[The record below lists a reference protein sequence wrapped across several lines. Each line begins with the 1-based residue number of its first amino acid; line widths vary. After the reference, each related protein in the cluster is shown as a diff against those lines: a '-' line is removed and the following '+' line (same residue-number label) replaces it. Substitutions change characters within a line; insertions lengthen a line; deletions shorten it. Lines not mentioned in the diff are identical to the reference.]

1 MADDGWRSVVNLFVD
16 MTGGRA
22 GWFGRLYQPSLIDQ
36 ADARARDLETR
47 RMHLEMAQE
56 DNRRARLAL
65 ETQVKHAWAKGQRVD
80 ARQAARDLQRAR
92 VEYVRL
98 GAQKNNVA
106 AVASKIAQLRAGTV
120 VEDALEFYVG
130 AMADRLGSANPEQFA
145 RLLERCARLKTLTD
159 MNDELAREHFD
170 GEEDLEADDDE
181 MESDSGSIDA
191 VLVELGCHLHS
202 IDAAPSVMALPPP
215 GSGNDD
221 AGGRGGSSAPLSP
234 AI

>member
-1 MADDGWRSVVNLFVD
+1 MNAFVEFS
-16 MTGGRA
+16 GGRT
-22 GWFGRLYQPSLIDQ
+22 GWFGRLYQPSLTEQ
-36 ADARARDLETR
+36 ADARARDLATR
-47 RMHLEMAQE
+47 QMHLEFAQE
-56 DNRRARLAL
+56 DNRRARAAL
-65 ETQVKHAWAKGQRVD
+65 ELRVKDAWARGQRTD

-106 AVASKIAQLRAGTV
+106 AVASKIQQLRAGTA

-145 RLLERCARLKTLTD
+145 RLLERCAHLKSLTD
-159 MNDELAREHFD
+159 MSDELAREHFD
-170 GEEDLEADDDE
+170 DEEDADAEADDAADE
-181 MESDSGSIDA
+181 GISVDA

-202 IDAAPSVMALPPP
+202 IDAAPSVVALPPP
-215 GSGNDD
+215 GHGGDD
-221 AGGRGGSSAPLSP
+221 AGSRGGSSARPFP